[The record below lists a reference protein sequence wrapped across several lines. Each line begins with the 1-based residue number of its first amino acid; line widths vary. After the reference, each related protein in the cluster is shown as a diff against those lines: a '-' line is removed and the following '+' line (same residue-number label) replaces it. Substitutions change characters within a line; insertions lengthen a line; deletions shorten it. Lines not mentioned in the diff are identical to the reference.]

1 MGRSS
6 GTNKGR
12 KDEYMIESFEDRE
25 MREKE
30 IQENLDRQEGEWRV
44 LEKAADPSF
53 LSKPIS
59 DNIPIRVYDEK
70 CKCIYDSRKDGDY
83 AKWKA
88 TQQD

>member
-1 MGRSS
+1 
-6 GTNKGR
+6 
-12 KDEYMIESFEDRE
+12 MIESFEDRE

-44 LEKAADPSF
+44 LEKAADPGF

>member
-44 LEKAADPSF
+44 LEKAADPGF

-83 AKWKA
+83 AKLNA
-88 TQQD
+88 TQPD